1 MCIQACERV
10 MQGKVK
16 IQHYSRRVKA
26 ACVLL
31 KGQTETRPMLPYIYF
46 FYFYGTGRELETIS
60 AIVYVR
66 DKSCIR
72 RRITPAVKRLKGDEA
87 RINNADPLH
96 STPHGRVF

>member
-31 KGQTETRPMLPYIYF
+31 KGQTETRPMLLYIF
-46 FYFYGTGRELETIS
+46 IFIFTAQGES
-60 AIVYVR
+60 
-66 DKSCIR
+66 
-72 RRITPAVKRLKGDEA
+72 
-87 RINNADPLH
+87 
-96 STPHGRVF
+96 